1 MRSTEGS
8 KMRYIIS
15 LALLFTLLLPF
26 SPVYGDSSIEYDDN
40 GLTPTE
46 QQEGNSGGFGWNPLG
61 WDWSGVGDFFG
72 DLWDG
77 FVDGLSSAWEGTVDF
92 FSNLG
97 DMMADLWNALPD
109 WAQDLIITVGLI
121 LGVAIAAVLLVVA
134 GVISVAVAVVAVV
147 AAAIAGII
155 YYALYG
161 GTDAFNWMHAAGW
174 IFGSAL
180 VAGLATFAV
189 TSIGLGTIWAGIKSF
204 GAMLGSWI
212 ARGLSGIWSGLR
224 WLGGKAWGGL
234 RWLGGAIWTGIRAAG
249 RGIAWLAGKAWGGLK
264 WLGSKMWGVL
274 KPAGSWVWTF
284 IKANATA
291 GLVSALASMA
301 IDGFKYFV
309 LGESMTLGNFVTNT
323 LLSALFGFVGG
334 PIAGNIKVA
343 FQARSWGQLVG
354 WAGLTGLLA
363 GANNLLGD
371 LFKGEASWH
380 SFVSGTLAGL
390 FGAPFA
396 SSLSDVGGGFLANLG
411 VDFGTKAIE
420 EFVKAGYNNA
430 GEIFS
435 FFADT
440 AVAYYDFFVNIEF
453 YFNYYYNQ
461 IWEYL
466 LQPFPYFP
474 F

>member
-1 MRSTEGS
+1 
-8 KMRYIIS
+8 
-15 LALLFTLLLPF
+15 
-26 SPVYGDSSIEYDDN
+26 
-40 GLTPTE
+40 
-46 QQEGNSGGFGWNPLG
+46 
-61 WDWSGVGDFFG
+61 
-72 DLWDG
+72 
-77 FVDGLSSAWEGTVDF
+77 
-92 FSNLG
+92 
-97 DMMADLWNALPD
+97 
-109 WAQDLIITVGLI
+109 
-121 LGVAIAAVLLVVA
+121 
-134 GVISVAVAVVAVV
+134 
-147 AAAIAGII
+147 
-155 YYALYG
+155 
-161 GTDAFNWMHAAGW
+161 
-174 IFGSAL
+174 
-180 VAGLATFAV
+180 
-189 TSIGLGTIWAGIKSF
+189 
-204 GAMLGSWI
+204 
-212 ARGLSGIWSGLR
+212 
-224 WLGGKAWGGL
+224 
-234 RWLGGAIWTGIRAAG
+234 
-249 RGIAWLAGKAWGGLK
+249 GIAWLAGKAWGGLK

-284 IKANATA
+284 IKANVTA